1 MTIFLLFYKQQ
12 LAFAKTKSQVI
23 ARQEG
28 KSKGDTTGSKAAK
41 RNREEAEDEEGDEG
55 LAAKEAR
62 NQ

>member
-1 MTIFLLFYKQQ
+1 

-28 KSKGDTTGSKAAK
+28 KSKGEATGGKAAK
-41 RNREEAEDEEGDEG
+41 RNREEAEDEEGDES

-62 NQ
+62 NE